1 MYKLKCP
8 VCGDAHTVKNGKRK
22 GVQTYLC
29 KGCGYP
35 FRNSPDIKHD
45 ALWRSY
51 QEGKQTISELAAA
64 NEVSESTIKRRLREI
79 GKVWTQPQLSGS
91 GYVHLDATYWGH
103 NWGVLLALDDRSG
116 MPLYIAFV
124 ANERVQDYV
133 DAVHSIEKRGYTI
146 DGIVID
152 GKRSLFSEFSS
163 YKIQMCHYHMIQIT
177 RRYLSQHP
185 RLIAARELKAMV
197 DNIANEDGA
206 EFENKF
212 RSWKAK
218 WKTVLNRR
226 STLKSGKTQFT
237 HKRLR
242 SAMNSVNFYL
252 PYLFTYQLPECD
264 GMPNTNNKIEG
275 TFTDLKKNLNN
286 HSGMSKEN
294 RKRFISGFFL
304 ALKSKLEQGDK

>member
-29 KGCGYP
+29 NGCGYQ
-35 FRNSPDIKHD
+35 FRNNHDIKHD

>member
-22 GVQTYLC
+22 GGQTYLC
-29 KGCGYP
+29 KVCGYQ
-35 FRNSPDIKHD
+35 FRNNPDIDQD

-51 QEGKQTISELAAA
+51 QDGKQTISELAAA
-64 NEVSESTIKRRLREI
+64 NGVSESTIKRRLRDIE
-79 GKVWTQPQLSGS
+79 KVWVQPQIEGR

-116 MPLYIAFV
+116 MPLYIAFI
-124 ANERVQDYV
+124 ANEKAQDYV

-152 GKRSLFSEFSS
+152 GKRNLFREFSS
-163 YKIQMCHYHMIQIT
+163 YKIQMCQYHMIQIM

-185 RLIAARELKAMV
+185 RLIAARELKAIV
-197 DNIANEDGA
+197 DNVTKEDGA
-206 EFENKF
+206 EFEKKY
-212 RSWKAK
+212 RQWKAK
-218 WKTVLNRR
+218 WKTMLNRR
-226 STLKSGKTQFT
+226 STLKSGKTRFT
-237 HKRLR
+237 HRRLR
-242 SAMNSVNFYL
+242 SGMNSLNFYL

-275 TFTDLKKNLNN
+275 SFTDLKKNLNN
-286 HSGMSKEN
+286 HSGMSKAN

-304 ALKSKLEQGDK
+304 ALVKSNMS